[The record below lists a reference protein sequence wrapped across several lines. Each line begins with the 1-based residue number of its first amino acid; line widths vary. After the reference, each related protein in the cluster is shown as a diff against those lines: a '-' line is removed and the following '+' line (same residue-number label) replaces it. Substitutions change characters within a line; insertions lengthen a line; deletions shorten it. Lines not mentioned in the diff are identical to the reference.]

1 MHRFTLEGKIIVF
14 KTFASSIFCGLLTQI
29 MNQALCRDFKHD
41 DLKNVN
47 IQKKIMRR
55 QCSWGKNCMT
65 ILSMNGNQYR

>member
-47 IQKKIMRR
+47 IQKK
-55 QCSWGKNCMT
+55 
-65 ILSMNGNQYR
+65 